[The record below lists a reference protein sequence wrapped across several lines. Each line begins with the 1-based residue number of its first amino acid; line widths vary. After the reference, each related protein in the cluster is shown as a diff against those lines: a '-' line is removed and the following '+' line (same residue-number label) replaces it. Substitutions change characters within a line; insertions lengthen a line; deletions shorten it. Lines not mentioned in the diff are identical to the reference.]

1 MTAADIIID
10 ALVQVGTLGRGQTP
24 NTEELQHGLDI
35 LNALLDSWSVDRLS
49 LHKVKRVR
57 FTLVPG
63 QQDYTVGPTG
73 ADFTNE
79 RPVLIQTATIVL
91 GT

>member
-1 MTAADIIID
+1 MTAQDVVTD
-10 ALVQVGTLGRGQTP
+10 ALVIIGELGRGQTP
-24 NTEELQHGLDI
+24 NTEELQHGLDVLNGI
-35 LNALLDSWSVDRLS
+35 LDIWSTERLS

-63 QQDYTVGPTG
+63 QQDYTIGPTG